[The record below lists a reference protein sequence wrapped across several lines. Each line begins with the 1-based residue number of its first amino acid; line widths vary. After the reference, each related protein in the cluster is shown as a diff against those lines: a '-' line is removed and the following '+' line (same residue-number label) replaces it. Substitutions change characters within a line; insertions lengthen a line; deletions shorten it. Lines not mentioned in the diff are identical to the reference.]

1 MGTGSVGNLAGALE
15 QDAFSVVRHD
25 VVEPFEL
32 ADEVDLVF
40 HLASPA
46 SPMHYL
52 RHPIATMKVALY
64 GTVNMLEFA
73 RSKRARFVLASS
85 SEIYGDPL
93 VQPQPE
99 GYWGNVNPIGPRSAY
114 GEGKRFAEAA
124 TMVFH
129 REGLDVGIVRP
140 FNVYGPRLSFFDG
153 RVVSTFLRQAL
164 AGEAM
169 TVFGDGKQTRSLC
182 YVDDAVRG
190 IHLLGVS
197 GEQEPVNLG
206 NPEEVTML
214 ELAQTV
220 KRVTSSPSEIVFMEL
235 PVDDPARRVPDI
247 ARAKARLGWEPTVS
261 LEQGLERMLEAAA
274 AGNYLE
280 N

>member
-25 VVEPFEL
+25 VIEPFEL
-32 ADEVDLVF
+32 DGDVDLVF

-140 FNVYGPRLSFFDG
+140 FNVYGPRLSF
-153 RVVSTFLRQAL
+153 
-164 AGEAM
+164 
-169 TVFGDGKQTRSLC
+169 
-182 YVDDAVRG
+182 
-190 IHLLGVS
+190 
-197 GEQEPVNLG
+197 
-206 NPEEVTML
+206 
-214 ELAQTV
+214 
-220 KRVTSSPSEIVFMEL
+220 
-235 PVDDPARRVPDI
+235 
-247 ARAKARLGWEPTVS
+247 
-261 LEQGLERMLEAAA
+261 
-274 AGNYLE
+274 
-280 N
+280 